1 MDSTADGLMRAAS
14 AACQQLS
21 PAVRPLLSLMF
32 VDRLPFLPGSGP
44 VCDLTVSLLQRP
56 HHPYTDPPL
65 RCRKPRWQHL
75 IFVFNCRIGES
86 SVR

>member
-1 MDSTADGLMRAAS
+1 MDSTADGLMRAAP

-21 PAVRPLLSLMF
+21 PAVRPLLCLMF

-56 HHPYTDPPL
+56 HTDPSL
-65 RCRKPRWQHL
+65 TTMATFDL
-75 IFVFNCRIGES
+75 YF
-86 SVR
+86 